1 MRRVPKMVWVS
12 LAVFALNYGVWYYI
26 NYRIWYDTYD
36 WVIRAA
42 VSSHAGDMAG
52 YLDKGIDGMKRWG
65 FTHGYAALIFKSPA
79 NDMSLINKSL
89 ERTKDRADLLSK
101 EFLSGNPEKK
111 ITAVEYNQAL
121 DDLRSTLTEY
131 PLQADYYWDVH
142 FPGIIVSAIYYL
154 SLFSLVVAIVRPLV
168 RLEARA

>member
-1 MRRVPKMVWVS
+1 MVWIS
-12 LAVFALNYGVWYYI
+12 LVVFALNYAVWYYI
-26 NYRIWYDTYD
+26 NYRIWYNTYD

-42 VSSHAGDMAG
+42 VSSHAEDMTG
-52 YLDKGIDGMKRWG
+52 YLEKAINGMKSWG
-65 FTHGYAALIFKSPA
+65 FTQGYAALIFKSPA
-79 NDMSLINKSL
+79 NDMSLILKSL
-89 ERTKDRADLLSK
+89 ERMKERADRLSM
-101 EFLSGNPEKK
+101 EFLGGNPEKK

-154 SLFSLVVAIVRPLV
+154 SLFSLVIAVIRPLV
-168 RLEARA
+168 KLE